1 MVARVDNVLPLNVI
15 HTVLDACDNVVE
27 NLVLGWLR
35 QCSRKCRLG
44 WLQQCNAKYSSW
56 MVETMDRL
64 RS

>member
-15 HTVLDACDNVVE
+15 HTVVDVVE